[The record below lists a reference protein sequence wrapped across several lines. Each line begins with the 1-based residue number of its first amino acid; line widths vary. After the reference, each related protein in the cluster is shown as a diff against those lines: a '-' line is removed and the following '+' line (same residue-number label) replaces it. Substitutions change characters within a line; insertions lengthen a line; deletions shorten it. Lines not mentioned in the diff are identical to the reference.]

1 MSVQKEK
8 SHSFGLWMSLALT
21 ALAIF
26 LLLGLP
32 QSSAQTTGRD
42 VRPPDINSTTLAE
55 PSGPSNALGDKS
67 DSDFWRQIRRA
78 NPGKVTIPD
87 PQAAVLIQSDGQN
100 WRAVRTG
107 PLKVY
112 GSWVLAAVVII
123 LAIFFAI
130 RGRIKI
136 GAGRSGRVI
145 MRFTL
150 NQRIVHW
157 FIAVLFIFMALTG
170 LIILYGR
177 DVLIPLIG
185 KSAFSVIAS
194 ASKQGHDLF
203 GPLFLLATLAL
214 FISFVKGNLPQRG
227 DLKWILKGG
236 GFFGGHASS
245 HRYNAG
251 EKLWFWWA
259 VLFGL
264 LLSLSGLAM
273 LFPTVIAELGNLQ
286 LANLLHGTAAILI
299 IAFAIGHIY
308 LGTIGMEGALEG
320 MTGGYV
326 DENWAREH
334 HDLWHEE
341 MQAKGEIEP
350 APPPSGGQGM
360 NAAASGK
367 QAS

>member
-1 MSVQKEK
+1 MSTQRK
-8 SHSFGLWMSLALT
+8 HRSFGLRAIC
-21 ALAIF
+21 ALAVLAVF
-26 LLLGLP
+26 LMLNMP
-32 QSSAQTTGRD
+32 QASAQTSGRD

-87 PQAAVLIQSDGQN
+87 RQAAVLIQSDGQN

-107 PLKVY
+107 PIKVY
-112 GSWVLAAVVII
+112 GSWILAAVVVI
-123 LAIFFAI
+123 LAVFFAI
-130 RGRIKI
+130 RGRIRI
-136 GAGRSGRVI
+136 QSGRSGRVI

-185 KSAFSVIAS
+185 KPAFSVIAS

-214 FISFVKGNLPQRG
+214 FVSFVKGNLPQRG

-264 LLSLSGLAM
+264 LLSLSGLTM
-273 LFPTVIAELGNLQ
+273 LFPTVIPELGNLQ
-286 LANLLHGTAAILI
+286 LANLLHGIAAILV

-308 LGTIGMEGALEG
+308 LGTIGMEGALEA
-320 MTGGYV
+320 MTDGYV

-341 MQAKGEIEP
+341 MRRKGEIEP
-350 APPPSGGQGM
+350 APPPSGGRGM
-360 NAAASGK
+360 SAPASGE
-367 QAS
+367 